1 MNEISFERWVN
12 LSSSRKDI
20 LSLWYNNNIKIRT
33 HDGSN
38 YERYNGCH
46 RNVRP

>member
-20 LSLWYNNNIKIRT
+20 LSLCYNNIKIRT